1 MLFICSDRGIYKGW
15 GYLQWYMWDG
25 EKAKHRARVCRRIGG
40 VLERSKEEGQN
51 RVKGVTP
58 KAEHKTRA
66 NRESWRAYL
75 TH

>member
-1 MLFICSDRGIYKGW
+1 
-15 GYLQWYMWDG
+15 MWDG
-25 EKAKHRARVCRRIGG
+25 EKTKHRARVCRRIGG

-58 KAEHKTRA
+58 KAEHKTYA